1 MHLKDSTH
9 TLFFAATLAIVCS
22 SLLAAASIFT
32 GPRREANETAE
43 QLRNFLS
50 ALEVP
55 IEADADAI
63 TLLKVY
69 DNNVRVEQL
78 GDLTVYKYI
87 PEGSETEKPVSI
99 AIPFNGPG
107 LWAHI
112 EGVLATEPDMRT
124 IRGIRFYKHE
134 ETPGLG
140 GEISADWFQDQFKEK
155 SLISRSGVAGFR
167 ILKPGSGEKHDINT
181 VDGITGATMTS
192 DLVQNIL
199 DKLAQTLEKERSNNG
214 Q

>member
-9 TLFFAATLAIVCS
+9 TLVFATTLALVCS
-22 SLLAAASIFT
+22 SLLTATSLFTAS
-32 GPRREANETAE
+32 RREANETAE
-43 QLRNFLS
+43 QLRNYLS

-55 IEADADAI
+55 IDANADSAA
-63 TLLKVY
+63 LLEIYEK
-69 DNNVRVEQL
+69 NVRLETL
-78 GDLTVYKYI
+78 GALTVYKYI
-87 PEGSETEKPVSI
+87 PEGSESGAPVSI

-112 EGVLATEPDMRT
+112 EGVLATEPDMQT

-140 GEISADWFQDQFKEK
+140 GEISADWFQDQFKKK
-155 SLISRSGVAGFR
+155 SLVSRLGVAGFR
-167 ILKPGSGEKHDINT
+167 ILKPGSGQEHDLNT

-199 DKLAQTLEKERSNNG
+199 DDLAQTLAKELTNNG